1 MGPIYYLSYV
11 SQMTLKAG
19 ISPKALADIMKVA
32 QSQNRAHQLT
42 GFLCFGNGYF
52 FQYLEGEKQAVEQL
66 FDNIQRDIRNRNVTL
81 TSSGAIEKRLFQD
94 WQMLMINI
102 NNPDTPEEII
112 TAFEPMQPNT
122 SKRQQADKLVELM
135 RLQYNRR
142 TLIDFDNYA
151 HKNVSYYGISLR
163 ALAKAH
169 RHFLLLQ
176 SVLLLLIVFSLLQ
189 L

>member
-1 MGPIYYLSYV
+1 MGQIYYLSYV

-19 ISPKALADIMKVA
+19 MNPKALADIMNVA
-32 QSQNRAHQLT
+32 QTQNRAHQLT

-66 FDNIQRDIRNRNVTL
+66 FDNIQRDVRNRNVTL
-81 TSSGAIEKRLFQD
+81 ISDGLIDKRLFQD

-102 NNPDTPEEII
+102 NNPDTPEEI
-112 TAFEPMQPNT
+112 TSAFESMQPNT
-122 SKRQQADKLVELM
+122 AKRQQAEKLVDIM
-135 RLQYNRR
+135 RSQYNRR
-142 TLIDFDNYA
+142 TLIDFNTYS

-176 SVLLLLIVFSLLQ
+176 GVLLLLIVFSLLQ